1 MKTLSLFCIVLSLT
15 VLASCGDDD
24 PAPQP
29 TVATITV
36 TVQDSGSSQ
45 TVSGANVILYNSST
59 GDAIRQALTGSNG
72 QCSFTVD
79 LGGAAFGTFAL
90 RVSAQGYAPSPTA
103 SANPVPFQAN
113 AGQTAQR
120 SVSLTPST
128 LTDAGSISGKVEP
141 AVDNMLVV
149 ATLTN
154 DATVGYQS
162 VTGPDGS
169 FVIFNLPYGS
179 YSLKAIKKGYAC
191 TSSPVVTISSSVKSG
206 NATIPVTTA
215 AGATMSGSLAIN
227 TTAGVILPEYMD
239 VTLLDPATML
249 PIPGLSVKALQASNW
264 AYTMTGIP
272 AGTYKAWATF
282 GNDNL
287 VMDPDWVRKN
297 PGILDVSL
305 TNLQSLVKNFNTT
318 PSFVTITP
326 SNPLTNLEPAKIT
339 NLTPT
344 FQWKQPSTASSA
356 NYLVIEVRDADG
368 ATIWGGF
375 ANNSLNPTNNLQIP
389 KGDGSILFNSD
400 GKALKAL
407 EIGKTYQW
415 KMYAVN
421 SKDSILLSVSEDQQG
436 LFTIV
441 AP

>member
-1 MKTLSLFCIVLSLT
+1 
-15 VLASCGDDD
+15 
-24 PAPQP
+24 
-29 TVATITV
+29 
-36 TVQDSGSSQ
+36 
-45 TVSGANVILYNSST
+45 
-59 GDAIRQALTGSNG
+59 
-72 QCSFTVD
+72 
-79 LGGAAFGTFAL
+79 
-90 RVSAQGYAPSPTA
+90 
-103 SANPVPFQAN
+103 
-113 AGQTAQR
+113 
-120 SVSLTPST
+120 
-128 LTDAGSISGKVEP
+128 
-141 AVDNMLVV
+141 MLVV

-154 DATVGYQS
+154 NATVGYQS

-179 YSLKAIKKGYAC
+179 YSLKAIKKGHLCNAN
-191 TSSPVVTISSSVKSG
+191 PVVTITASAKTG
-206 NATIPVTTA
+206 NATIPVASAT
-215 AGATMSGSLAIN
+215 GATMRGALSIN
-227 TTAGVILPEYMD
+227 TTAGVVLPAYMD

-297 PGILDVSL
+297 PGILDVTL
-305 TNLQSLVKNFNTT
+305 TNLQEITKNFNTT

-326 SNPLTNLEPAKIT
+326 SNPLTNLEPASVT

-375 ANNSLNPTNNLQIP
+375 VGNTLSPTNGLQIP
-389 KGDGSILFNSD
+389 KGDGTIVYNSD
-400 GKALKAL
+400 GKAVRTL
-407 EIGKTYQW
+407 EVGKTYQW

-421 SKDSILLSVSEDQQG
+421 SKDNILLSVSEDQQG